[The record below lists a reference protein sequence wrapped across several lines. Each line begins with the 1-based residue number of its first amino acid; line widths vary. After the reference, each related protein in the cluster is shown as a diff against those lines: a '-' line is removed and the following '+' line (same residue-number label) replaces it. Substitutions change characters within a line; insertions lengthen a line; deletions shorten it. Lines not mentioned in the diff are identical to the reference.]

1 MNLTELIEESESDTF
16 LLLDSSGSKNLNDV
30 CFKKDFYL
38 VVGPEGGFS
47 DEELEYSSKKTE
59 IITLGPRTLR
69 AETAPVVALSILQS
83 KFGDLL

>member
-1 MNLTELIEESESDTF
+1 M
-16 LLLDSSGSKNLNDV
+16 
-30 CFKKDFYL
+30 
-38 VVGPEGGFS
+38 VGPVGGFS